1 MHYLIE
7 KLNGSLLDGSKT
19 HELKFYPHLNEETTL
34 LGFTYYPKFWLPSNQ
49 RLPFDQEVLQ
59 LLNHSM

>member
-7 KLNGSLLDGSKT
+7 KLEGSLPDASKT
-19 HELKFYPHLNEETTL
+19 HELKLYPHLNGGTSL

-49 RLPFDQEVLQ
+49 RLPFDQEVQQ